1 MLKGVDPLLGPELL
15 YALARMGHGDR
26 LAVVDTN
33 YPAYAAGAE
42 VVRLDGIDSTTAI
55 GAITSVLPLDRFVA
69 APLGYMIGAPGEA
82 PREVARAAIEAASTA
97 EGREIAAEPVDRL
110 DFYEEARSVRL
121 VVATGES
128 RPYGCFLL
136 TKGVW
141 PDLQPGD

>member
-15 YALARMGHGDR
+15 YALARMGHGDE

-42 VVRLDGIDSTTAI
+42 VVRLDGVDSTEAI
-55 GAITSVLPLDRFVA
+55 RAITSVMPLDQFLTS
-69 APLGYMIGAPGEA
+69 PLRYMIGTPGED
-82 PREVARAAIEAASTA
+82 RRDVAQDAVETVAVA
-97 EGREIAAEPVDRL
+97 EGREVGAAPIHRL
-110 DFYEEARSVRL
+110 DFYEAARSVRL
-121 VVATGES
+121 VVATGET

-141 PDLQPGD
+141 PDLHPGD

>member
-15 YALARMGHGDR
+15 YALARMGHGDE

-42 VVRLDGIDSTTAI
+42 VVRLDGVDSTEAI
-55 GAITSVLPLDRFVA
+55 RAITTVMPLDQFLT
-69 APLGYMIGAPGEA
+69 APLRYMIGAPGEEQ
-82 PREVARAAIEAASTA
+82 REVARAAIETAVVA
-97 EGREIAAEPVDRL
+97 EGRQVGTAPIHRL
-110 DFYEEARSVRL
+110 DFYEAARSVRL
-121 VVATGES
+121 VVATGET

-141 PDLQPGD
+141 PDLHPGD